1 MVIRVVSE
9 GTTIVKRITVG
20 TPTKIGEP
28 SVGSLVRLDD
38 VDETNLSS
46 IQNIL
51 VWDSDN
57 NKFVFSSFAAQIQ
70 DQVSTQVLRLEDSL
84 GDLYLRILD
93 RTYAT
98 PPDDRSVKYA
108 QFTAPDSGGILFSAN
123 TFGLIDGTSGNVLLR
138 TYSDSDKIELYYNGV
153 HRLETEDYG
162 IKIIG
167 DILPD
172 EDSAYDLGSSTKK
185 WKDLYLS
192 GGSLHLGNLVLKDV
206 DNQLKITSS
215 GGAIR
220 AFDLSANTTD
230 DLDEGSTNIYYTKAR
245 FDSDFARSYDSST
258 GATSTDAITEG
269 STNLN

>member
-46 IQNIL
+46 IDNIL
-51 VWDSDN
+51 VWDSDQQ
-57 NKFVFSSFAAQIQ
+57 KFVFSSFAAQSQ
-70 DQVSTQVLRLEDSL
+70 DQVTTQVLRLQDST
-84 GDLYLRILD
+84 GDAYLRIFD
-93 RTYAT
+93 RTYPT
-98 PPDDRSVKYA
+98 PPSNNNIKYA
-108 QFTAPDSGGILFSAN
+108 QFQVADSGGGILFAAN
-123 TFGLIDGTSGNVLLR
+123 TFGIIDNVSNNTLLR
-138 TYSDSDKIELYYNGV
+138 TYADSDKIELYYNGE

-172 EDSAYDLGSSTKK
+172 EDSTYDLGSSTKK

-206 DNQLKITSS
+206 NMLKE
-215 GGAIR
+215 
-220 AFDLSANTTD
+220 LYKN
-230 DLDEGSTNIYYTKAR
+230 
-245 FDSDFARSYDSST
+245 
-258 GATSTDAITEG
+258 
-269 STNLN
+269 NL